1 MNDLLADDDRLIP
14 KRDIYTVSRLNSEVR
29 ALLEG
34 GFPLLWL
41 EGEISN
47 LARPSSGHWYF
58 SLKDSKAQVRCAMFR
73 NRNQLLRFKPI
84 DGNHVLVRARV
95 SLYEGRG
102 EFQLLIEHMEEA
114 GDGALLRAFEELKQR
129 LAQEGLFDETHK
141 KPLPGLPACIGIVTS
156 PTGAAIRDIV
166 SVLQR
171 RFPAI
176 RIIIYPVAV
185 QGGGAS
191 AEIARAIRIADE
203 RQECDV
209 LIVGRGGGSL
219 EDLWAFNEEPVA
231 RAIYDCSLPIITGI
245 GHETDFTI
253 ADFVADQRAPTPSAA
268 AELVSPNQDEIF
280 NQIVSYRKYLFDL
293 IERIKRNKQQNLEHV
308 RTRLQQQHPQRRLE
322 QLALRVDELEHRLYR
337 GWEALLHHRQF
348 RLSSLHQSL
357 QLHNPAQ
364 RLKQL
369 NTNLEKTRLRLD
381 QGITLRLRGAITRLA
396 EASRALNAYSPL
408 ATLDRGY
415 ALITQEGSLVKS
427 IAQVSPGD
435 RITARLSDGSM
446 KCRIET
452 LSANDDP
459 RQERDKT

>member
-1 MNDLLADDDRLIP
+1 MSTADLQST
-14 KRDIYTVSRLNSEVR
+14 KTQVYSVSQLNKAVR
-29 ALLEG
+29 TFLEG
-34 GFPLLWL
+34 KFPLIWV

-47 LARPSSGHWYF
+47 LARPSSGHMYF
-58 SLKDSKAQVRCAMFR
+58 SLKDEEAQVRCAMFR
-73 NRNQLLRFKPI
+73 NKNMLLRFKPENGMQI
-84 DGNHVLVRARV
+84 KLRARV

-102 EFQLLIEHMEEA
+102 EFQLIAEHMEEA
-114 GDGALLRAFEELKQR
+114 GFGALQRAFELLKQK
-129 LAQEGLFDETHK
+129 LSEEGLFSEPHK
-141 KPLPGLPACIGIVTS
+141 KPLPAYPRRVGVITS
-156 PTGAAIRDIV
+156 STGAALRDILH
-166 SVLQR
+166 VLKR
-171 RFPAI
+171 RFPLLPVL
-176 RIIIYPVAV
+176 IYPVPV
-185 QGGGAS
+185 QGEGA
-191 AEIARAIRIADE
+191 APAIVRALEKADKS
-203 RQECDV
+203 QACDI
-209 LIVGRGGGSL
+209 LILARGGGSL

-322 QLALRVDELEHRLYR
+322 QLALRVDELEHRLSR

-446 KCRIET
+446 ECRIET